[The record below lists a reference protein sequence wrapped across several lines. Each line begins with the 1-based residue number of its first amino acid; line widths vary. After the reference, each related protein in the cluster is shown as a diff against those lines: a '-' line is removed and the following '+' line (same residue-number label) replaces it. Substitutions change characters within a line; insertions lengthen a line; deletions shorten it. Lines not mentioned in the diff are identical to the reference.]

1 MLLSQICPISFLV
14 KNFVPNLSHWRFP
27 QHRPSI
33 VNQDTNTVN
42 SVPLNVQPTF
52 CPQKLII
59 HNKYIW
65 VHPLLV
71 DMQSPSGTKQE
82 NPIATSNYFVPG
94 LATPVFQPTYPYVWP
109 SPLSWSGS
117 QVSAPVSSIT
127 DNVSLINEL
136 ADAIT
141 IKKNDPLPE
150 FFGNPLER
158 NGQIKSAIDSQSL
171 NDDIK
176 LTYLKI
182 LVTGKEKMAIAEF
195 A

>member
-1 MLLSQICPISFLV
+1 M
-14 KNFVPNLSHWRFP
+14 
-27 QHRPSI
+27 
-33 VNQDTNTVN
+33 
-42 SVPLNVQPTF
+42 
-52 CPQKLII
+52 
-59 HNKYIW
+59 
-65 VHPLLV
+65 
-71 DMQSPSGTKQE
+71 
-82 NPIATSNYFVPG
+82 
-94 LATPVFQPTYPYVWP
+94 
-109 SPLSWSGS
+109 
-117 QVSAPVSSIT
+117 SAPVSSIT

-141 IKKNDPLPE
+141 IKKNDPLLE
-150 FFGNPLER
+150 FFGNPLEW